1 MNDQEIFDKVAAH
14 LIKQGGPARDEN
26 NDCAYRAP
34 NGRTCAV
41 GCLIPDSAYDPDM
54 EGRRAADPVVL
65 DVLESLYPG
74 ADPALFSALQHV
86 HDTTA
91 EDPSDNWFDPLHLR
105 SRLVSLAHN
114 FNLSTDSLP

>member
-1 MNDQEIFDKVAAH
+1 MTDQEIFDKVAAH
-14 LIKQGGPARDEN
+14 LIRQGGPARDGN
-26 NDCAYRAP
+26 KDCAYRAP

-41 GCLIPDSAYDPDM
+41 GCLIPDSAYDSDM
-54 EGRRAADPVVL
+54 EGRTATSPVVL
-65 DVLESLYPG
+65 TVLKDLYPD
-74 ADPALFSALQHV
+74 ADPALFSALQQV

-91 EDPSDNWFDPLHLR
+91 EDPSDNWLDPLHLR